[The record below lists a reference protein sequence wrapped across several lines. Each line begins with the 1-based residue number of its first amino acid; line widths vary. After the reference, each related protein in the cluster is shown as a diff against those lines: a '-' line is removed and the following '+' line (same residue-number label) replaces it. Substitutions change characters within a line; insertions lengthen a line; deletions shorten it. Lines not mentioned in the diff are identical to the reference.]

1 MKIAIN
7 TSALSYRD
15 GDIDYSGFEKLGE
28 VVYFGEVDR
37 DELFRIV
44 SDCDALVVNKVEVD
58 EKLLLACPKL
68 KYVGT
73 FATGY
78 NVVDIAACRKHGVT
92 VCNVP
97 DYSTHP
103 VSQHVFA
110 LLLNFLGAIDK
121 YTASVAAGDWIKSKT
136 FTYFPYHTYEL
147 YGKTFG
153 IYGYGNIG
161 KAVAKIA
168 EAFGAKVIICTRTPP
183 ANCPYP
189 LVSADELFK
198 YSDIISLHCPLTEAT
213 AKLINER
220 TISLMKESA
229 VLINTARGGLV
240 DEAALA
246 KALNSGRIAGA
257 CMDTVAEEP
266 MRADNPLRGARNC
279 YITPHVA
286 WTAKET
292 RNRLVGIAAEN
303 VRAFKEGKP
312 QNVVS

>member
-7 TSALSYRD
+7 TSALSN
-15 GDIDYSGFEKLGE
+15 GDINLSEFEKLGE
-28 VVYFGEVDR
+28 TVYFGEVER
-37 DELFRIV
+37 SELYRLAA
-44 SDCDALVVNKVEVD
+44 DCDAIIVNKVEVN
-58 EKLLLACPKL
+58 EELLHACPKI

-78 NVVDIAACRKHGVT
+78 NVVDIAACRKYGVT

-103 VSQHVFA
+103 VSQHTFA
-110 LLLNFLGAIDK
+110 LLLNLLGAIDK
-121 YTASVAAGDWIKSKT
+121 YTASVAAGDWVKSKT
-136 FTYFPYHTYEL
+136 FTYFPYPTYEL

-168 EAFGAKVIICTRTPP
+168 EAFGAHVIICTRTPP
-183 ANCPYP
+183 VGCPYR
-189 LVSADELFK
+189 LVSAEELFK
-198 YSDIISLHCPLTEAT
+198 TSDIISLHCPLTEAT
-213 AKLINER
+213 AKLINEK
-220 TISLMKESA
+220 TISLMKHTA
-229 VLINTARGGLV
+229 IIVNTARGGLI
-240 DEAALA
+240 DEVALA
-246 KALNSGRIAGA
+246 KALNGGRIAGA

-266 MRADNPLRGARNC
+266 MRADNPLRKAKNC

-292 RNRLVGIAAEN
+292 RTRLVGIAAAN
-303 VRAFKEGKP
+303 LRAFIEGNP

>member
-7 TSALSYRD
+7 TSGL
-15 GDIDYSGFEKLGE
+15 GDDTGYSEFEKLGE
-28 VVYFGEVDR
+28 VVYFGEVER
-37 DELFRIV
+37 DELFRLV
-44 SDCDALVVNKVEVD
+44 KDCNALIVNKVEVD
-58 EKLLLACPKL
+58 EELLSACPKL
-68 KYVGT
+68 KYVGV

-78 NVVDIAACRKHGVT
+78 NVVDTAACKERGIT

-110 LLLNFLGAIDK
+110 LLLNYLGAIDK
-121 YTASVAAGDWIKSKT
+121 YTASVAAGDWIKSET
-136 FTYFPYHTYEL
+136 FTYFPYPTYEL

-168 EAFGAKVIICTRTPP
+168 DAFGAKVVICTRTPP
-183 ANCPYP
+183 KDCPYP
-189 LVSADELFK
+189 LISADELFK
-198 YSDIISLHCPLTEAT
+198 TSDIISLHCPLTEAT
-213 AKLINER
+213 ANLINEQ
-220 TISLMKESA
+220 TLSIMKRSA

-246 KALNSGRIAGA
+246 NALNGGRIAGA
-257 CMDTVAEEP
+257 CVDTVSIEP
-266 MRADNPLRGARNC
+266 MKADNPLLKAKNC

-292 RNRLVGIAAEN
+292 RNRLVKIAAAN
-303 VRAFKEGKP
+303 VRSFIEGNP
-312 QNVVS
+312 QNTVN

>member
-7 TSALSYRD
+7 TSGLGEDTDLSE
-15 GDIDYSGFEKLGE
+15 FEKLGKI
-28 VVYFGEVDR
+28 VCFGEVER
-37 DELFRIV
+37 GELFRLA
-44 SDCDALVVNKVEVD
+44 SDCDALIVNKVEID
-58 EKLLLACPKL
+58 EALLAACPEL

-78 NVVDIAACRKHGVT
+78 NVVDIDACRRRGIT

-136 FTYFPYHTYEL
+136 FTYFPYPTYEL

-168 EAFGAKVIICTRTPP
+168 DAFGAKVIICTRTPP
-183 ANCPYP
+183 ENCPYP
-189 LVSADELFK
+189 LVSKDELFK
-198 YSDIISLHCPLTEAT
+198 TSDIISLHCPLTEAT
-213 AKLINER
+213 ANLINER
-220 TISLMKESA
+220 TISLMKSSA
-229 VLINTARGGLV
+229 VIINTARGGLI
-240 DEAALA
+240 DEVALA
-246 KALNSGRIAGA
+246 NALNGGRVAGA
-257 CMDTVAEEP
+257 CMDTVSIEP
-266 MRADNPLRGARNC
+266 MKENNPLLGAKNC

-292 RNRLVGIAAEN
+292 RNRLVGIAAAN
-303 VRAFKEGKP
+303 VRAFLEGKP

>member
-7 TSALSYRD
+7 TSGL
-15 GDIDYSGFEKLGE
+15 GDDTDYAEFEKLGE
-28 VVYFGEVDR
+28 IIYFGEVER
-37 DELFRIV
+37 DELFRLV
-44 SDCDALVVNKVEVD
+44 SDCDALIVNKVEVD
-58 EKLLLACPKL
+58 GKLLAACPKL
-68 KYVGT
+68 KYVGV

-78 NVVDIAACRKHGVT
+78 NVVDIAACNRRGIT

-121 YTASVAAGDWIKSKT
+121 YTSSVAAGDWIKSET
-136 FTYFPYHTYEL
+136 FTYFPYPTYEL

-168 EAFGAKVIICTRTPP
+168 DAFGAKVVICTRTPP
-183 ANCPYP
+183 ENCPYP
-189 LVSADELFK
+189 LLTADELFK
-198 YSDIISLHCPLTEAT
+198 TSDIISLHCPLTEAT
-213 AKLINER
+213 ANLINER
-220 TISLMKESA
+220 TISLMKRSA
-229 VLINTARGGLV
+229 VLINTARGGLI

-246 KALNSGRIAGA
+246 NALNGGRIAGA
-257 CMDTVAEEP
+257 CVDTVSIEP
-266 MRADNPLRGARNC
+266 MKENNPLLGAKNC

-292 RNRLVGIAAEN
+292 RSRLVGIAAAN
-303 VRAFKEGKP
+303 VRAFKKGKP
-312 QNVVS
+312 QNTVN